1 MTQRDGRRVLIYLH
15 GFNSSSR
22 SVKAQQLRQHFQQ
35 AGRESEFLCPDL
47 PHRPAQAIQLL
58 DDMLDELLAQHDQQE
73 VLLMGSSLGGWYATV
88 LAERHNV
95 RAVLLN
101 PAVRPHRLLEVA
113 LGEQTNYSNGQRYT
127 FTREHLDELVALDLT
142 ALQHPE
148 RLLVLLETGDQ
159 TLDYREAE
167 RFYAASR
174 RIIEPGGNHACQS
187 FLTHLP
193 TLLSF

>member
-1 MTQRDGRRVLIYLH
+1 M
-15 GFNSSSR
+15 
-22 SVKAQQLRQHFQQ
+22 
-35 AGRESEFLCPDL
+35 
-47 PHRPAQAIQLL
+47 QLL
-58 DDMLDELLAQHDQQE
+58 ENLLTAQRASQD

-88 LAERHNV
+88 LAERHDV

-101 PAVRPHRLLEVA
+101 PAIRPHRLLEVA
-113 LGEQTNYSNGQRYT
+113 LGEQTNYSNGQRYVV
-127 FTREHLDELVALDLT
+127 TREHLDELASLDLSI
-142 ALQHPE
+142 LQHPE

-174 RIIEPGGNHACQS
+174 LIIEPGGNHACQS